1 MQLVAPRTTQTT
13 TNLTRKF
20 SPVRGYQR
28 RRGFHMIANM
38 PRNNSKTSAQEQK
51 DKWVG
56 RVDWSQLG
64 DQLIQQFF
72 RRKLLVSTHPPFSLS
87 GLVGQGSLFG
97 GMFGERSA
105 RRMSPSARHK
115 QSLLQQA
122 NNPGFRSG
130 ISLFP
135 QRRSRRGNRVLCAW
149 AHPCLMTRRADDEMG
164 MPVSRVL
171 GSIGQCWPVL
181 ASVGQY
187 HHTRLIALLAL
198 SLQPLFWGHLFVRI
212 LQTAAVPFNL
222 MHHHQHHPT
231 LLALQWLQNVCQVLI
246 CSGQPFWL
254 CGSQIFLFD
263 KTQSQMI
270 LPQLHQWWILLT
282 HNAGF
287 TILWGMMMMMM
298 MMMMSLS
305 GGGDPP

>member
-1 MQLVAPRTTQTT
+1 MGFNGPLVFLICISVQDA
-13 TNLTRKF
+13 
-20 SPVRGYQR
+20 
-28 RRGFHMIANM
+28 M
-38 PRNNSKTSAQEQK
+38 RNKSYNSKTSAQEQK

-87 GLVGQGSLFG
+87 GLVGQGSLFV

-115 QSLLQQA
+115 QSLVQQA

-181 ASVGQY
+181 
-187 HHTRLIALLAL
+187 
-198 SLQPLFWGHLFVRI
+198 
-212 LQTAAVPFNL
+212 
-222 MHHHQHHPT
+222 
-231 LLALQWLQNVCQVLI
+231 
-246 CSGQPFWL
+246 
-254 CGSQIFLFD
+254 GSTTTPD
-263 KTQSQMI
+263 
-270 LPQLHQWWILLT
+270 
-282 HNAGF
+282 
-287 TILWGMMMMMM
+287 
-298 MMMMSLS
+298 
-305 GGGDPP
+305 